1 MKKRITIISFC
12 VVIIIFLSISVVFL
26 QPHSFI
32 DLNEPIKS
40 ITVGIA
46 DMGKGEIAY
55 TSFEYSE
62 LDIEFNDIIDCLSKY
77 SYHFSIGTLGAIFS
91 ASSSME
97 GNDAGYWVNIY
108 LDTDSERYTILCGGT
123 GEIMVD
129 DIVYRVGY
137 WGNNKAI
144 SMMEEIR
151 SIINS

>member
-1 MKKRITIISFC
+1 MKKRIKIISFC
-12 VVIIIFLSISVVFL
+12 LVIIIFLSISAIFL
-26 QPHSFI
+26 CPHSFI

-62 LDIEFNDIIDCLSKY
+62 LDKEFNDIKDCLSKY
-77 SYHFSIGTLGAIFS
+77 SYHFSIGTLGTIFS
-91 ASSSME
+91 TSPSME

-108 LDTDSERYTILCGGT
+108 LDTDSERHTIMCGGT

-129 DIVYRVGY
+129 NVVYRVGY
-137 WGNNKAI
+137 WGNSKAM